1 MTALNPLR
9 RLFSP
14 LKLEFVDTCPL
25 IAYLPKSIIVEC
37 LSRLLLGQFSI
48 MKAALIIV
56 KALESEGSILSPA
69 EFLVLLHLI
78 PCPKKKNVIGLIKC
92 IKFCLNASQKL
103 CEAHVLEASIS
114 TLLLEKQIPLLL
126 IRLIISFLQKHP
138 KRHAYVLSL
147 LPSLIV
153 KLKSTDTLHFD
164 GMTKCIF
171 MIRSAEAF
179 AILFTLP
186 RQYIVSRVLS
196 TGVYTEALVIWMSQQ
211 PDSQMLDNLGWLQ
224 TAIER
229 NK

>member
-1 MTALNPLR
+1 MWIL
-9 RLFSP
+9 
-14 LKLEFVDTCPL
+14 VPL
-25 IAYLPKSIIVEC
+25 IAYLPKSIIVDC

-48 MKAALIIV
+48 MKAALASIV
-56 KALESEGSILSPA
+56 KALESECLILSPA
-69 EFLVLLHLI
+69 EFLVVLHLI
-78 PCPKKKNVIGLIKC
+78 PCPQKKSVIGLIKC

-147 LPSLIV
+147 LPPLIV
-153 KLKSTDTLHFD
+153 KLKAADTLHFD
-164 GMTKCIF
+164 GITKCIF
-171 MIRSAEAF
+171 MIRSAESF

-196 TGVYTEALVIWMSQQ
+196 TGVYKEALVSWMSKQ
-211 PDSQMLDNLGWLQ
+211 PDSYLLDNVGWLQ
-224 TAIER
+224 TAIEG
-229 NK
+229 K